1 MATLL
6 VSDTS
11 VLLDL
16 ERGGMLA
23 TLFQLPFEVGVPDV
37 MLREGDQGVGRP
49 RSRRHTAGQ
58 FRHVHHEGGIFAAP
72 GDGELVLV

>member
-11 VLLDL
+11 VLIDL

-23 TLFQLPFEVGVPDV
+23 ALFELPFEVGVPDV
-37 MLREGDQGVGRP
+37 MYEREIKTWSGPDLVAP
-49 RSRRHTAGQ
+49 
-58 FRHVHHEGGIFAAP
+58 AAAA
-72 GDGELVLV
+72 